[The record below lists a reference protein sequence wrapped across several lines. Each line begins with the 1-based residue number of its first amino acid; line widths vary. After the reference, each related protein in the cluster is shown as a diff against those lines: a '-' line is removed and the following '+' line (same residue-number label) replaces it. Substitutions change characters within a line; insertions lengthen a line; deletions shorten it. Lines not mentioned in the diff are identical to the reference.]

1 MDRKKPLHLLSRDEL
16 KLRVLKLIHAVNA
29 LNLPEEEKRLH
40 ELTMLLKQLEEDQKD
55 DEIHT
60 TLKNLIYH
68 YEMML
73 PLQKL
78 CRETKFIQEYLDK
91 NG

>member
-68 YEMML
+68 YEMIL

>member
-1 MDRKKPLHLLSRDEL
+1 MDRKKPLHRLSRDEL

>member
-1 MDRKKPLHLLSRDEL
+1 MHQKKPLHLLTRDEL
-16 KLRVLKLIHAVNA
+16 KLRVLKLIHAVNQ
-29 LNLPEEEKRLH
+29 LNLPEEEKRLS
-40 ELTMLLKQLEEDQKD
+40 ELSLLIKRLDEDQKNQ
-55 DEIHT
+55 EIDA
-60 TLKNLIYH
+60 TLKNLIHH